1 MPSIYFGNKKVKDV
15 NTNGVYFG
23 STPCKQVYYGSQK
36 VYQFESYTPSSE
48 IIYSSPSSYS
58 GTLPVGVYKV
68 ALCGAKGNSASWVYS
83 GYPWSAQ
90 GGSGGFVELT
100 FYNPKAQTIQITAG
114 TSGNATMILN
124 NNTVITARAGGNASV
139 NAGGAGGTV
148 TVSGLDILSVQ
159 KQVQGNNGDTTF
171 GSSPESVASVSTYG
185 DWGSSANPA
194 GGARLEYIRHERE
207 V

>member
-36 VYQFESYTPSSE
+36 VYQFESYIPSSQ
-48 IIYSSPSSYS
+48 ITYSSPNNYS
-58 GTLPVGVYKV
+58 GVLPIGVYKI
-68 ALCGAKGNSASWVYS
+68 ALCGAKGNSTTWAYS
-83 GYPWSAQ
+83 GYPWGAQ

-100 FYNPKAQTIQITAG
+100 FYNPKTQNIQINAG
-114 TSGNATMILN
+114 SSGNATISLG
-124 NNTVITARAGGNASV
+124 NNTVITARCGGNAGINS
-139 NAGGAGGTV
+139 GGAGGTV

-159 KQVQGNNGDTTF
+159 RQVQGNNG
-171 GSSPESVASVSTYG
+171 GVAAYNPPNVASVSTYG